1 MPSGSPQSTAAT
13 AVRKRPRHT
22 KRQLQEW
29 RQGYVFLLPAVIIL
43 GIFIGISA
51 LFVIYLSFCKVNL
64 YTNSYTRGF
73 PRHGGRP
80 ARVLHALSVDGQGR

>member
-51 LFVIYLSFCKVNL
+51 LFVIYLSFCKDPL
-64 YTNSYTRGF
+64 L
-73 PRHGGRP
+73 RHLKQLEFQGGAP
-80 ARVLHALSVDGQGR
+80 CVAD

>member
-1 MPSGSPQSTAAT
+1 MPSGSPQSTAVT

-51 LFVIYLSFCKVNL
+51 LFVIYLSFCKV
-64 YTNSYTRGF
+64 TFSRTATPSSSWTTTCGSS
-73 PRHGGRP
+73 PTSTP
-80 ARVLHALSVDGQGR
+80 ARRC